1 MNKAIA
7 VRAVISALIGYLLGC
22 ISPSFLIGKRRG
34 YDVRETG
41 SKNAGASNTII
52 MAGKFAGVL
61 VAVLDILKA
70 AASWWIAA
78 AMFPELEFAGQIA
91 GAACV
96 LGHMFPVFLGFRG
109 GKGFACLGGLALACG
124 PATFLLMVLL
134 AAIIGF
140 ASSYICIAAVSM
152 SVVFPLYYALTTGSW
167 LSALIL
173 LLPSPFMFY
182 KHRENFL
189 RIAAGQEL
197 KLSFLWK
204 KESEMNRTGHIA
216 AVEIEPDDEMQA

>member
-1 MNKAIA
+1 MNEAIA
-7 VRAVISALIGYLLGC
+7 VRVVISALIGYLLGC

-78 AMFPELEFAGQIA
+78 ALFPELEFAGQIA

-96 LGHMFPVFLGFRG
+96 LGHMFPVFLAFRG

-140 ASSYICIAAVSM
+140 ASSYICSTISKSIKLWSPFLDTLVTLNFVPRWIRISFSCENAD
-152 SVVFPLYYALTTGSW
+152 
-167 LSALIL
+167 
-173 LLPSPFMFY
+173 LPSM
-182 KHRENFL
+182 
-189 RIAAGQEL
+189 
-197 KLSFLWK
+197 
-204 KESEMNRTGHIA
+204 
-216 AVEIEPDDEMQA
+216 

>member
-96 LGHMFPVFLGFRG
+96 LGTCFPCFWASGAERASPVSAGWRL
-109 GKGFACLGGLALACG
+109 
-124 PATFLLMVLL
+124 PAAPRHF
-134 AAIIGF
+134 
-140 ASSYICIAAVSM
+140 C
-152 SVVFPLYYALTTGSW
+152 
-167 LSALIL
+167 
-173 LLPSPFMFY
+173 
-182 KHRENFL
+182 
-189 RIAAGQEL
+189 
-197 KLSFLWK
+197 
-204 KESEMNRTGHIA
+204 
-216 AVEIEPDDEMQA
+216 

>member
-1 MNKAIA
+1 MNEAIA
-7 VRAVISALIGYLLGC
+7 VRVVISALIGYLLGC

-78 AMFPELEFAGQIA
+78 ALFPELEFAGQIA

-96 LGHMFPVFLGFRG
+96 LGHMFPFYLKFKG
-109 GKGFACLGGLALACG
+109 GKGFASYLGMILAINWKVALCI
-124 PATFLLMVLL
+124 L
-134 AAIIGF
+134 AAVVILTVLTDYIVVGTVKEEPLTCLASVGMHIYPPYGF
-140 ASSYICIAAVSM
+140 LAI
-152 SVVFPLYYALTTGSW
+152 
-167 LSALIL
+167 
-173 LLPSPFMFY
+173 LLPSNLLPSNQKKSDPERPGFFGQGSAAKTGGRSVLPFSAY
-182 KHRENFL
+182 
-189 RIAAGQEL
+189 
-197 KLSFLWK
+197 
-204 KESEMNRTGHIA
+204 
-216 AVEIEPDDEMQA
+216 

>member
-1 MNKAIA
+1 MNEVIA
-7 VRAVISALIGYLLGC
+7 VRVVISALIGYLLGC

-78 AMFPELEFAGQIA
+78 ALFPELEFAGQIA

-96 LGHMFPVFLGFRG
+96 H
-109 GKGFACLGGLALACG
+109 
-124 PATFLLMVLL
+124 
-134 AAIIGF
+134 
-140 ASSYICIAAVSM
+140 
-152 SVVFPLYYALTTGSW
+152 
-167 LSALIL
+167 
-173 LLPSPFMFY
+173 
-182 KHRENFL
+182 FL
-189 RIAAGQEL
+189 RWPSVRRSFSRAFHRCFWRPAG
-197 KLSFLWK
+197 
-204 KESEMNRTGHIA
+204 RRA
-216 AVEIEPDDEMQA
+216 PD